1 MRNQFEWIL
10 CTPAAAF
17 DNRISALIAD
27 SGIHDMAAQEVKEIK
42 QGFSDPLNTTR
53 EDVFEFIRENKDD
66 MNKGMYVMMNNS
78 TGIDWSMANCMFVF
92 DVVTPADV
100 MPAYNDYNLEE
111 ILEKIQCP
119 TLICD

>member
-1 MRNQFEWIL
+1 
-10 CTPAAAF
+10 
-17 DNRISALIAD
+17 
-27 SGIHDMAAQEVKEIK
+27 
-42 QGFSDPLNTTR
+42 
-53 EDVFEFIRENKDD
+53 
-66 MNKGMYVMMNNS
+66 MMNNS
-78 TGIDWSMANCMFVF
+78 TSINWSMANGMFVF